1 MNEELTL
8 AVDEFRQYA
17 PGHTWLI
24 PIRFDDGDLP
34 EWDLGAGRTLSDL
47 NYVNLFGEKYAEQG
61 AALVMAVAKLM
72 GALGPDAVTARAA
85 VQEASD
91 SRPPGPSSNHP
102 DNHPAPALPKIL
114 ELGGEHARAL
124 SHTQRRP
131 GDGTRGVHW
140 QQGGQVP
147 HARR

>member
-1 MNEELTL
+1 MNWTVLGPEVSTRGHQNRHDPPIKRSRVSRLRLTL
-8 AVDEFRQYA
+8 RSV
-17 PGHTWLI
+17 
-24 PIRFDDGDLP
+24 
-34 EWDLGAGRTLSDL
+34 
-47 NYVNLFGEKYAEQG
+47 EKYAEQG

-124 SHTQRRP
+124 GPTQRRP
-131 GDGTRGVHW
+131 VDGTKGVHW